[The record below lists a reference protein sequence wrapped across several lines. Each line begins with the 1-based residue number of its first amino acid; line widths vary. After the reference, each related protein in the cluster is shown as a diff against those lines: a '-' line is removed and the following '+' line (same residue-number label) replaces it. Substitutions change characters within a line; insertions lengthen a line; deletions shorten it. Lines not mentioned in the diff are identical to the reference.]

1 MGWLVQG
8 ILEKIRCSL
17 SKYPS
22 ATIETKKCE
31 NMGKIYI
38 FLTFFKTLPLGFAWL
53 QASPVSKKVGGL
65 PSRSVQLDSPGTA
78 LTVGGWIRPMGQ
90 N

>member
-8 ILEKIRCSL
+8 IHETIRCSL

-38 FLTFFKTLPLGFAWL
+38 CLSFFKTLPLGFAWL
-53 QASPVSKKVGGL
+53 QASQVSKKVVGCPLGRYSWIAQGL
-65 PSRSVQLDSPGTA
+65 P
-78 LTVGGWIRPMGQ
+78 
-90 N
+90 